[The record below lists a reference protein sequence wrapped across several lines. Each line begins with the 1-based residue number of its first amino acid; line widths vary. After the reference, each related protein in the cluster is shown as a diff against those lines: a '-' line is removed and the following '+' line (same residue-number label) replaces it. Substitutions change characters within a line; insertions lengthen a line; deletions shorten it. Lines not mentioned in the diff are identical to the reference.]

1 MAIWFAMAFQSGTI
15 NIGGYLSCHRFVTHT
30 TGFATLFGVE
40 IARGELQA
48 ALGMASVP
56 LFFLLGNMISAYLVD
71 RRLTLGL
78 RPHYTT
84 VFGLMTAFMLVTLLL
99 GLTNNF
105 GRFGD
110 ELSLSSDYS
119 LLALLCLTSGL
130 QNGTIAT
137 VSGSMVRTT
146 HLTGLTTDL
155 GIGLVRM
162 VTGTY
167 KIPREN
173 ELLANWMRIGIIFSF
188 VLGSWLS
195 GIIFFKTQYL
205 GFAIPVLISLT
216 LMFISQ
222 YSKKRGAFAQ

>member
-15 NIGGYLSCHRFVTHT
+15 NIGGYLACHRFVTHT

-40 IARGELQA
+40 VARGQTRA
-48 ALGMASVP
+48 ALGMLSVP
-56 LFFLLGNMISAYLVD
+56 FFFLFGNIISAYLVD
-71 RRLTLGL
+71 RQLTMKL

-84 VFGLMTAFMLVTLLL
+84 VFGLMAGFMLITLIM

-105 GRFGD
+105 GTFGD

-137 VSGSMVRTT
+137 VSGSIVRTT

-155 GIGLVRM
+155 GIGLVRIL
-162 VTGTY
+162 TKTHR
-167 KIPREN
+167 IPQEI
-173 ELLANWMRIGIIFSF
+173 ELLANWMRIGIITSF
-188 VLGSWLS
+188 ILGSCLS
-195 GIIFFKTQYL
+195 GIIFLKAQYY
-205 GFAIPVLISLT
+205 GFVIPLFISLS
-216 LMFISQ
+216 LASIS
-222 YSKKRGAFAQ
+222 YYYKRRTFSQ